1 MTRQPSPNDVEK
13 ATISAPALSS
23 DDIEMM
29 ERGTSMDKNSEDRI
43 RSGTEPDLKE
53 RNTATVD
60 EKDRNL
66 VTWDSETDP
75 DSPKNWSKKRRWIA
89 CVLLSLF
96 NFVGPLSSAI
106 AAPALESIAADLNTS
121 NTVGVMILSIYM
133 LAFSVGPL
141 FTSPLSELY
150 GRLAV
155 LQICNA
161 FFFVFNTACGFAG
174 SSSQMLAFRFLS
186 GIGGCAAQSIGGGI
200 LSDMFTPLERGK
212 ALAVYSIAPLLG
224 PIIGPVAGGFLVEY
238 VSWKWCFWI
247 ISILDVLVQVCGLV
261 CLRETYPPV
270 LLQRKRD
277 ALIKET
283 GNEEL
288 RTEFDGS
295 KDWKRLLNVNLQR
308 PFVLLGT
315 QPIVQVMSLYIGYVY
330 GLAFLV
336 SATFPMVWE
345 GVYNESPSIA
355 SLNYMSSGIGV
366 IIMSQVSPRLGD
378 RIFKRLIARSPNN
391 QSRPEFRLP
400 LLFLAATMLPVGLLI
415 YGWSAEKRVHWI
427 VPNIGAAIFSAS
439 TFVTFMC
446 VQQYLIDAYTVYAA
460 SALAASTVLRG
471 LCGFA
476 IPLFA
481 PSMYKDLGF
490 GWGNTILSGV
500 GIVVGFPGAFMLWK
514 WGAALR
520 AKSQYV
526 SKK

>member
-1 MTRQPSPNDVEK
+1 MTRPSSPEDVEK
-13 ATISAPALSS
+13 AAISAVPSSS
-23 DDIEMM
+23 DEIEMT
-29 ERGTSMDKNSEDRI
+29 ERASVDKNSEDRI
-43 RSGTEPDLKE
+43 RPGTEQEQKE
-53 RNTATVD
+53 LNPPKEETD
-60 EKDRNL
+60 PNL
-66 VTWDSETDP
+66 VTWASATDP
-75 DSPKNWSKKRRWIA
+75 SNPKNWSKNRKWIA

-106 AAPALESIAADLNTS
+106 AAPALDSIAADLHAS

-141 FTSPLSELY
+141 LTSPLSELY

-155 LQICNA
+155 LQCSNA
-161 FFFVFNTACGFAG
+161 FFFVFNTACGFAQNSG
-174 SSSQMLAFRFLS
+174 QMLAFRFLA
-186 GIGGCAAQSIGGGI
+186 GMGGCAAQSIGGGI

-224 PIIGPVAGGFLVEY
+224 PIVGPVAGGFLVEY

-247 ISILDVLVQVCGLV
+247 ISILDVLVQVCGLL

-277 ALIKET
+277 NLIKET
-283 GNEEL
+283 GNREL

-295 KDWKRLLNVNLQR
+295 KDWKRLLNVNMQR
-308 PFVLLGT
+308 PFLLLGT

-345 GVYNESPSIA
+345 GVYDESPSIA

-415 YGWSAEKRVHWI
+415 YGWSAEKKVHWI

-460 SALAASTVLRG
+460 SALAAATVLRG

-481 PSMYKDLGF
+481 PSMYRQLGF

-500 GIVVGFPGAFMLWK
+500 GVVVGYPGAFMLWK
-514 WGAALR
+514 WGASLR
-520 AKSQYV
+520 ARSQYV
-526 SKK
+526 AKK